1 MTRYHPEDK
10 EKTRRKIMAVAARRY
25 RAEGLNGVG
34 IANLMADL
42 GLTHGGF
49 YAHFADKEALVAAV
63 CDSAFSAQVDRWNT
77 LLRNHSDKPPR
88 EVIVRDYLSDAHLHH
103 PESGCLAAAVASEM
117 ARRDTTSRQAFTRG
131 IKELLE
137 QLRQDEL
144 GIAPEAT
151 LALMLGAVTLAR
163 AVSDQTLS
171 ERFLTAAYQTLLDP
185 DAPPR

>member
-10 EKTRRKIMAVAARRY
+10 EKTRRKILAVAARRY
-25 RAEGLNGVG
+25 RAEGLNEVG

-63 CDSAFSAQVDRWNT
+63 CNSAFSAQIDRWHK
-77 LLRNHSDKPPR
+77 LLHNHSDRPAR

-103 PESGCLAAAVASEM
+103 PETGCLAAAVAGEM
-117 ARRDTTSRQAFTRG
+117 ARRDTPSRQAFTNG
-131 IKELLE
+131 IKALLG
-137 QLRQDEL
+137 QLRQEDP
-144 GIAPEAT
+144 GIAPEVT

-163 AVSDQTLS
+163 AVSDQALS
-171 ERFLTAAYQTLLDP
+171 ERFLTSAYQVLLDP
-185 DAPPR
+185 EAPPR